1 MISLQELL
9 EEIGFEPEV
18 IFLHDGE
25 KDIKINYASLKE
37 DFGFDLDN
45 FLELVPMD
53 GHIFFVNHAWKNETD
68 LHCDTSLLELLKQVD
83 EKQFGAQN
91 KKPASYLLMVQNAL
105 EDLRFGDEDGIMEL
119 VSMVEANED

>member
-105 EDLRFGDEDGIMEL
+105 EDLRFGDDDGIMEL
-119 VSMVEANED
+119 VSMLEANE